1 MSDSS
6 DDEDNTEDNDNKNE
20 EINVILE
27 PVLPIIEFTGKFKKF
42 LCAGRNNGKGGQSC
56 GAVAY
61 LESDAAGEAKE
72 WLCAV
77 HGINRVKTSVAKI
90 NDNNKE
96 KVAMKKIEVKS
107 SSLCGVVA
115 TVAKVE
121 EKKVLVVLPSD
132 IKDLKGT
139 CK

>member
-1 MSDSS
+1 M
-6 DDEDNTEDNDNKNE
+6 
-20 EINVILE
+20 
-27 PVLPIIEFTGKFKKF
+27 
-42 LCAGRNNGKGGQSC
+42 
-56 GAVAY
+56 
-61 LESDAAGEAKE
+61 
-72 WLCAV
+72 
-77 HGINRVKTSVAKI
+77 AKI

-121 EKKVLVVLPSD
+121 EKKVLVVLPID